1 MSLDLQAQLPAEV
14 MMDATV
20 VNTIHRGWDYRFAKI
35 VSDVINPAVVTAIV
49 VVLIAAMNH
58 AWQWTLVY
66 VFGAIGLPTAYIY
79 YLLRRGI
86 VSDFHIRNR
95 QERINPM
102 LFTVGTT
109 TLAWLGL
116 RLGGAPDQLTLFA
129 FIGIFQTLLLL
140 LITAYWK
147 ISVHTTAIAALSIF
161 LVGIFGWQASAAL
174 LMIPLVAWAR
184 LRTNSHT
191 LRQTIA
197 GTIAGAV
204 FIIVMLSIS
213 GL

>member
-1 MSLDLQAQLPAEV
+1 MSLELQAPMSPEV
-14 MMDATV
+14 ILEASMAQA
-20 VNTIHRGWDYRFAKI
+20 IQRQWDYRVAKV
-35 VSDVINPAVVTAIV
+35 VSDVVNPAVVTAV
-49 VVLIAAMNH
+49 VVALIAGMTQ
-58 AWQWTLVY
+58 AWQWTIVY
-66 VFGAIGLPTAYIY
+66 ILGAIGLPTAYIY

-95 QERINPM
+95 EERINPM
-102 LFTVGTT
+102 LFTVATT

-116 RLGGAPDQLTLFA
+116 RLGGAPQQLTLFA
-129 FIGIFQTLLLL
+129 FIGIFQTALLL

-161 LVGIFGWQASAAL
+161 LVGLFGWQASAAL

-191 LRQTIA
+191 LRQTVGGTLA
-197 GTIAGAV
+197 GTGFILAMLAFAG
-204 FIIVMLSIS
+204 I
-213 GL
+213 

>member
-1 MSLDLQAQLPAEV
+1 MSLDVQAKMPAEV
-14 MMDATV
+14 MIENAAV
-20 VNTIHRGWDYRFAKI
+20 KAIHRDWDYRLAKI

-49 VVLIAAMNH
+49 VVMIAAMTH

-66 VFGAIGLPTAYIY
+66 VLGAIGLPTVYIY

-86 VSDFHIRNR
+86 ISDFHIRNR
-95 QERINPM
+95 QERYNPM
-102 LFTVGTT
+102 FFTVVTT

-116 RLGGAPDQLTLFA
+116 RLGGAPDQLTMFA
-129 FIGIFQTLLLL
+129 FIGIFQTALLL
-140 LITAYWK
+140 LITVYWK

-161 LVGIFGWQASAAL
+161 LVGMFGWQASGAL
-174 LMIPLVAWAR
+174 LLIPLVAWAR

-191 LRQTIA
+191 LRQTIG
-197 GTIAGAV
+197 GTIAGTV
-204 FIIVMLSIS
+204 FILTMLSIA